1 MRWQATFDPDN
12 DSAARCRR
20 LMVTELRDAG
30 CPAEV
35 VEDLMLIQAEL
46 VGNAIRHARTQYT
59 VTVTTNDHVVRIEV
73 FDRDTRP
80 PALMGLDADSTSGR
94 GLNIVAA
101 VAAHW
106 GWQSAEDDDNV
117 TGKAVWAELP
127 IAAGVQILDA
137 GQERHDV

>member
-1 MRWQATFDPDN
+1 
-12 DSAARCRR
+12 
-20 LMVTELRDAG
+20 MVTQLREAG
-30 CPAEV
+30 CPAEAV
-35 VEDLMLIQAEL
+35 DDLMLIQAEL

-59 VTVTTNDHVVRIEV
+59 VTVTTNDDVVRIEV

-106 GWQSAEDDDNV
+106 GWQSDEDDDDV
-117 TGKAVWAELP
+117 TGKTVWAELP
-127 IAAGVQILDA
+127 IPPGRQTPAAGV
-137 GQERHDV
+137 ERRDV